1 MCHLRK
7 KRTVQAL
14 PDNIENPGKREGKLS
29 EEYLPECPRI
39 FQQGLV
45 VHYQWVVLIH

>member
-1 MCHLRK
+1 VK
-7 KRTVQAL
+7 KRTAKAL
-14 PDNIENPGKREGKLS
+14 PDNIENPQKSEGKLA

-39 FQQGLV
+39 FQQVLV